1 MCLNKWYLFL
11 KWLCKSD
18 FLNLSTMDFWGWMVL
33 CCEGFVPCNVSS
45 TPALYPLDTRSPY
58 PWVLTIKTHL
68 KSWPNV
74 PCGAKSPSVENIYLT
89 LMYPMPSNAAKFN
102 KFICQFGFFFMSS
115 EYLWYIKTAIAK
127 QFWGASKNN
136 HRVYEWDRTLEK
148 KWQ

>member
-68 KSWPNV
+68 KTWPNV

-102 KFICQFGFFFMSS
+102 KFICQFVFFFSWVQSTCDISRQQLLNNSGEHLKTITESMS
-115 EYLWYIKTAIAK
+115 EI
-127 QFWGASKNN
+127 GP
-136 HRVYEWDRTLEK
+136 
-148 KWQ
+148 